1 MGGKL
6 VKFNEGSCAEE
17 ESQIRKKIS
26 ELKAAE
32 AAGRKQISTATPQK
46 REC

>member
-1 MGGKL
+1 MMGGKL
-6 VKFNEGSCAEE
+6 VKFDEGSCAEE

-26 ELKAAE
+26 ELKADRAAE
-32 AAGRKQISTATPQK
+32 NADFDATPPK